1 MRNHFV
7 GGSVGDDWDD
17 DYAAADGMRMAP
29 MRTVM
34 IVPGDSQGDGVV
46 VAMV

>member
-1 MRNHFV
+1 MIGTTTIMLLLLLLMMMR
-7 GGSVGDDWDD
+7 
-17 DYAAADGMRMAP
+17 RMAP